1 MKRKGF
7 LLVLFICAILATSC
21 TSVRKTIST
30 GYFQDLKIE
39 PLKESQY
46 DVIHEVEGYGEATQF
61 LFFGAFSKFSK
72 ERGVVGKAL
81 GKATYDAIS
90 KVEGADML
98 IAPKYEVEYS
108 NFLIIKTATVRV
120 KSKAIQIKT
129 TK

>member
-1 MKRKGF
+1 MKRKH
-7 LLVLFICAILATSC
+7 VLFIVVVCAVILSSC

-30 GYFQDLKIE
+30 AYFADLKIE
-39 PLKESQY
+39 PLKEHQY
-46 DVIHEVEGYGEATQF
+46 EVIREVKGYGDATQF
-61 LFFGAFSKFSK
+61 LMFGAFSKFSN
-72 ERGVVGKAL
+72 ETGVVGKAL

-98 IAPKYEVEYS
+98 IAPKYEVEYT

-120 KSKAIQIKT
+120 KAKAIQIKT